1 VRARLPVGVIGV
13 GALGQHHARHLARME
28 GVHLVGVCDI
38 DARRSHKIA
47 AELGTAAFTELDDLL
62 ARVEAVTV
70 AVPTPAHAEV
80 GLRALEMSVPVL
92 MEKPLAATLAEADHL
107 IAVAQRRRAQL
118 QVGHIERYNR
128 ALRAAEPYLDGPRFL
143 ESQRLA
149 PFQPRGTDVAVVL
162 DLMIHDLDL
171 VLHLTGGSTATEVRA
186 SGIPVLSPHLDLAN
200 ARVEFENG
208 AVAQATASRV
218 ARERIRRLRLFQPNG
233 YFSLDLASGGGEFM
247 RVRAGW
253 QPGTGRELA
262 DVVERV
268 VLEAPEA
275 DALALELQSFVHAVR
290 GQREV
295 VIRGEEGRAALALA
309 LRVADAIR
317 TQPLAASTPS

>member
-1 VRARLPVGVIGV
+1 VFPE
-13 GALGQHHARHLARME
+13 ME
-28 GVHLVGVCDI
+28 
-38 DARRSHKIA
+38 A
-47 AELGTAAFTELDDLL
+47 LL

-70 AVPTPAHAEV
+70 AVPTPVHAEV
-80 GLRALEMSVPVL
+80 GLQALEFGVPVL
-92 MEKPLAATLAEADHL
+92 MEKPLAATLEEADRL
-107 IAVAQRRRAQL
+107 IAAADRRRLQL

-128 ALRAAEPYLDGPRFL
+128 ALRAAEPYLDGPRYL

-186 SGIPVLSPHLDLAN
+186 SGISVLSPHLDLAN
-200 ARVEFENG
+200 ARVEFANG

-247 RVRAGW
+247 RVRQGW

-262 DVVERV
+262 DVVERIA
-268 VLEAPEA
+268 LEAPHA

-290 GQREV
+290 GEREV
-295 VIRGEEGRAALALA
+295 VVRGEEGRAALALA
-309 LRVADAIR
+309 LRVADAVR
-317 TQPLAASTPS
+317 TQPLAVTTH

>member
-13 GALGQHHARHLARME
+13 GALGQHHARHLARLDE
-28 GVHLVGVCDI
+28 VRLIGVCDI
-38 DARRSHKIA
+38 DTGRAAKVA
-47 AELGTAAFTELDDLL
+47 AELGTSAFVTIDDLL
-62 ARVEAVTV
+62 NRVEAVTI
-70 AVPTPAHAEV
+70 AVPTPVHAEV
-80 GLRALEMSVPVL
+80 GLRALELGVPVL
-92 MEKPLAATLAEADHL
+92 MEKPLAATLEEADRL
-107 IAVAQRRRAQL
+107 IAAARRRRLQL

-128 ALRAAEPYLDGPRFL
+128 ALRAAEPFLDGPRYI
-143 ESQRLA
+143 ESHRLA

-186 SGIPVLSPHLDLAN
+186 SGISVLSSHLDLAN
-200 ARVEFENG
+200 ARVEFANG

-233 YFSLDLASGGGEFM
+233 YLSLDLASGGGEFM
-247 RVRAGW
+247 RVRSGW

-262 DVVERV
+262 DVVERI

-295 VIRGEEGRAALALA
+295 VVRGEEGRAALALA
-309 LRVADAIR
+309 LRVADAVR
-317 TQPLAASTPS
+317 TQPLAASTH

>member
-1 VRARLPVGVIGV
+1 
-13 GALGQHHARHLARME
+13 
-28 GVHLVGVCDI
+28 LVGVCDL
-38 DARRSHKIA
+38 DAGRSEKIA
-47 AELGTAAFTELDDLL
+47 AELGTAAFVDVEDLL
-62 ARVEAVTV
+62 ARTEAVTV
-70 AVPTPAHAEV
+70 AVPTPAHAMV

-92 MEKPLAATLAEADHL
+92 MEKPLAATLAEADKL
-107 IAVAQRRRAQL
+107 IATARRRRVQL

-128 ALRAAEPYLDGPRFL
+128 ALRAAEPYLDGPRYI

-186 SGIPVLSPHLDLAN
+186 SGISVLSSHLDLAN
-200 ARVEFENG
+200 ARVEFANG
-208 AVAQATASRV
+208 AVAQALASRV

-247 RVRAGW
+247 RVRPGW

-262 DVVERV
+262 DVVERIA
-268 VLEAPEA
+268 LEAPEA

-295 VIRGEEGRAALALA
+295 VVRGEEGRAALALA
-309 LRVADAIR
+309 LRVADAVR
-317 TQPLAASTPS
+317 TQPLAVSTY

>member
-13 GALGQHHARHLARME
+13 GALGQHHARHLAQLDE
-28 GVHLVGVCDI
+28 VHLVGVCDL
-38 DARRSHKIA
+38 DAGRSEKIA
-47 AELGTAAFTELDDLL
+47 AELGTAAFVDVEDLL
-62 ARVEAVTV
+62 ARTEAVTV
-70 AVPTPAHAEV
+70 AVPTPAHAMV
-80 GLRALEMSVPVL
+80 GLRALELSVPVL
-92 MEKPLAATLAEADHL
+92 MEKPLAATLAEADKL
-107 IAVAQRRRAQL
+107 IATARRRRVQL

-128 ALRAAEPYLDGPRFL
+128 ALRAAEPYLDGPRYI

-186 SGIPVLSPHLDLAN
+186 SGISVLSSHLDLAN
-200 ARVEFENG
+200 ARVEFANG
-208 AVAQATASRV
+208 AVAQALASRV

-247 RVRAGW
+247 RVRPGW

-262 DVVERV
+262 DVVERIA
-268 VLEAPEA
+268 LEAPEA

-295 VIRGEEGRAALALA
+295 VVRGEEGRAALALA
-309 LRVADAIR
+309 LRVADAVR
-317 TQPLAASTPS
+317 TQPLAVSTY

>member
-1 VRARLPVGVIGV
+1 L
-13 GALGQHHARHLARME
+13 
-28 GVHLVGVCDI
+28 
-38 DARRSHKIA
+38 DATRSEKIA
-47 AELGTAAFTELDDLL
+47 SELGTAAFTVVDDLL

-70 AVPTPAHAEV
+70 AVPTHAHAEV

-92 MEKPLAATLAEADHL
+92 MEKPLAASLGEADRM
-107 IAVAQRRRAQL
+107 IAAARRRRVQL

-128 ALRAAEPYLDGPRFL
+128 ALRAAERYLDGPRYL

-171 VLHLTGGSTATEVRA
+171 VLHLTGGSPATEVRA

-200 ARVEFENG
+200 ARVEFANG

-262 DVVERV
+262 DVVERI

-295 VIRGEEGRAALALA
+295 VVRGEEGRAALALA

-317 TQPLAASTPS
+317 TQPLAASTH

>member
-1 VRARLPVGVIGV
+1 MRARLPVGVIGV
-13 GALGQHHARHLARME
+13 GALGQHHARHLAQLDE
-28 GVHLVGVCDI
+28 VHLVGVCDV
-38 DARRSHKIA
+38 DPGRSEKIA
-47 AELGTAAFTELDDLL
+47 AELGTAAFVEIDDLL
-62 ARVEAVTV
+62 ARAEAVTV
-70 AVPTPAHAEV
+70 AVPTPAHAMV

-92 MEKPLAATLAEADHL
+92 MEKPLAATLTEADKL
-107 IAVAQRRRAQL
+107 IATARSRRVQL

-128 ALRAAEPYLDGPRFL
+128 ALRAAEPYLDGPRYI

-186 SGIPVLSPHLDLAN
+186 SGISVLSSHLDLAN
-200 ARVEFENG
+200 ARVEFANG

-247 RVRAGW
+247 RVRPGW

-262 DVVERV
+262 DVVERI

-295 VIRGEEGRAALALA
+295 VVRGEEGRAALALA
-309 LRVADAIR
+309 LWVADAVR
-317 TQPLAASTPS
+317 TQPLEVSAH